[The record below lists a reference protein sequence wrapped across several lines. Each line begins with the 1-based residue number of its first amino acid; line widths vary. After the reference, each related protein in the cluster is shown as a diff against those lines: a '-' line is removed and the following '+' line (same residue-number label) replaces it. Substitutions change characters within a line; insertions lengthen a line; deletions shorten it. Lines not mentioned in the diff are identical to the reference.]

1 MKKYLAIIMAVVLV
15 FSLCAC
21 GQQAAQQTTAAP
33 AAEPATASGA
43 STAEAP
49 SVIKIAL
56 MGPVTGDMAFLG
68 EDLYRV
74 AKVLQAEMDAQGG
87 INGIP
92 VEFIVEDDAAT
103 SSTATTGVQ
112 KLIDVE
118 HVNAILGPLF
128 TTCVLAAKPLVNA
141 ASVITITP
149 TSADPGIFQENG
161 YVFSLDASN
170 DVSIHLRAQYL
181 LEEKGFKTLAILGN
195 YNDQTLNMIDLWNE
209 YFPAGGGKIVYS
221 STFNSGSDDFRTEL
235 TKIKEAAPEAI
246 WIAADSNEFQAMVR
260 QMLELG
266 MEDIFICTDYQA
278 VQGDTLSLV
287 GEVIDGNIVY
297 AQNGVASDEP
307 TQAKYAEFA
316 EKWAAA
322 NGDVGIEAHAA
333 LLYDCAWTVIEAMQ
347 ESGEYSGEGLRQAM
361 LDNKDFIGVTGYP
374 VFDNLGRSEGSS
386 TLVVYENGVST
397 TLDYKIHD

>member
-1 MKKYLAIIMAVVLV
+1 
-15 FSLCAC
+15 
-21 GQQAAQQTTAAP
+21 
-33 AAEPATASGA
+33 
-43 STAEAP
+43 
-49 SVIKIAL
+49 
-56 MGPVTGDMAFLG
+56 
-68 EDLYRV
+68 
-74 AKVLQAEMDAQGG
+74 
-87 INGIP
+87 
-92 VEFIVEDDAAT
+92 
-103 SSTATTGVQ
+103 
-112 KLIDVE
+112 
-118 HVNAILGPLF
+118 
-128 TTCVLAAKPLVNA
+128 
-141 ASVITITP
+141 
-149 TSADPGIFQENG
+149 
-161 YVFSLDASN
+161 
-170 DVSIHLRAQYL
+170 
-181 LEEKGFKTLAILGN
+181 
-195 YNDQTLNMIDLWNE
+195 
-209 YFPAGGGKIVYS
+209 
-221 STFNSGSDDFRTEL
+221 
-235 TKIKEAAPEAI
+235 
-246 WIAADSNEFQAMVR
+246 MVR

-386 TLVVYENGVST
+386 TQVVYANGVST